1 MGIAVINM
9 KFLLTHLGY
18 DSLSRIIIIFI
29 WRCCVKFD
37 LSYRQISKL
46 IFENVNCVLMLSPM
60 RVEIIKMKHYD
71 LNIIN
76 LNVRKNYHKINHRV

>member
-1 MGIAVINM
+1 
-9 KFLLTHLGY
+9 
-18 DSLSRIIIIFI
+18 
-29 WRCCVKFD
+29 
-37 LSYRQISKL
+37 
-46 IFENVNCVLMLSPM
+46 MLSSM

>member
-9 KFLLTHLGY
+9 KFLLTDLGY
-18 DSLSRIIIIFI
+18 DSLSSIVSIFL
-29 WRCCVKFD
+29 VVTQFD
-37 LSYRQISKL
+37 LSYREISKL
-46 IFENVNCVLMLSPM
+46 IFENVKYALMLSPM